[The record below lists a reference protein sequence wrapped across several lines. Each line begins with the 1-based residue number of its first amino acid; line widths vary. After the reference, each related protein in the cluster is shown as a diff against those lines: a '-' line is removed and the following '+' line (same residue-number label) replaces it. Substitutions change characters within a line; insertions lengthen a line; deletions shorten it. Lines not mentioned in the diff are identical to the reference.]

1 MDNLWLIKVGEI
13 TLKKGNR
20 AFFERLLKE
29 NIRKKLKLYSDTPG
43 NRSKISGRAGRFF
56 LETDCSDIHVTRIL
70 ETTPGVVGFSKTLR
84 VAKNMEDLAKA
95 SEKLTHVCMGANLGN
110 RFKLEVRRSDKS
122 LALDSYGYARELGS
136 MLLKKI
142 SKLKVD
148 VHEPDFIIHIELR
161 EWGYVY
167 STQNSGPGGL
177 PVGSSGCGMLLLSGG
192 IDSPV
197 AGYMMAKRGM
207 KLRATH
213 FHTPPYTSNEALKKV
228 KRLAA
233 LLAPWCG
240 GLTLILVPFTQ
251 CQIHIRKSVHPSAI
265 TLHSRA
271 CMMMIAEKLSE
282 ENYCRVLITGESLG
296 QVASQTQESMSFTE
310 AATAM
315 SVFRP
320 LIGLDKEEI
329 VALARHIGTF
339 ETAIEPF
346 EDCCTLFSSEKPLTR
361 PNIQGELAV
370 YKSIE
375 GLEEL
380 ANEAVKDSIAQRFDA
395 RGNTLLS

>member
-1 MDNLWLIKVGEI
+1 MAHLWLIKVGEI

-29 NIRKKLKLYSDTPG
+29 NIRKKLRLYADSQG
-43 NRSKISGRAGRFF
+43 SRGKISSRGGRFF

-70 ETTPGVVGFSKTLR
+70 QTTPGVVGFSRTLR
-84 VAKNMEDLAKA
+84 VAKNMEDLGKA
-95 SEKLTHVCMGANLGN
+95 SEKLARECMSAGLGN
-110 RFKLEVRRSDKS
+110 LFKLEVRRSDKS
-122 LALDSYGYARELGS
+122 LALDSYGYARELGG
-136 MLLKKI
+136 MLLKAI
-142 SKLKVD
+142 PELKVD

-167 STQNSGPGGL
+167 STELSGPGGL
-177 PVGSSGCGMLLLSGG
+177 PVGSSGRGMLLLSGG

-197 AGYMMAKRGM
+197 AGQMMAKRGM
-207 KLRATH
+207 RLFAVH
-213 FHTPPYTSNEALKKV
+213 FHTPPYTSSEALKKV
-228 KRLAA
+228 ERLAA

-251 CQIHIRKSVHPSAI
+251 CQVYISKNVHPSAT

-271 CMMMIAEKLSE
+271 CMMKIAEKLSDR
-282 ENYCRVLITGESLG
+282 NRCHVLITGESLG
-296 QVASQTQESMSFTE
+296 QVASQTLESMSFTG
-310 AATAM
+310 ASTAM

-329 VALARHIGTF
+329 IAMARRIGTF

-346 EDCCTLFSSEKPLTR
+346 EDCCTMFSPAKPLTR
-361 PNIQGELAV
+361 PDVQGELAV
-370 YKSIE
+370 FESIK
-375 GLEEL
+375 GL
-380 ANEAVKDSIAQRFDA
+380 ANLADEAANNSLACRFDA
-395 RGNTLLS
+395 MGNRFPS